1 MSKADTGAILHTV
14 VVNNVLP
21 SMDQISEKEANL
33 LTRQPRHECKHM
45 LFIILFA
52 VLSIILFAM
61 LRRDKFVL
69 FSSNVMDHR
78 EGHLLLGNEGNSQRV
93 YYQRSESAIFHWK
106 ATHV

>member
-1 MSKADTGAILHTV
+1 MSKAGTGAIFHTV
-14 VVNNVLP
+14 VFDNILP
-21 SMDQISEKEANL
+21 SIDQISKLANFRS
-33 LTRQPRHECKHM
+33 RQPIYECKHM

-93 YYQRSESAIFHWK
+93 YYQRSECAIFH
-106 ATHV
+106 